1 MFTFLHTADWQIGK
15 QFANIEGDA
24 GALLR
29 TRRIETISKIAEQ
42 AACLKVDAVLVA
54 GDVFETNQVSGKTI
68 LQTFQA
74 MADGFDGKWFL
85 LPGNHDSAESGS
97 VWERIRKN
105 FVNKNIFVLDQPE
118 PFFLND
124 YGTVILPAPLQR
136 RHDSRDLTNWF
147 DDFACDEKFIRIG
160 FAHGSL
166 DNRLQHR
173 GEAANTI
180 SDTRACSAHL
190 DYLALGDWHGTLN
203 IADRTWYAGTPEPDR
218 FKDNDAG
225 NVLHVEV
232 TERGASPKVD
242 KISVGHYQWCQMEQ
256 QLFGES
262 DVDGL
267 EQNIRKSYVL
277 DRTLLKLT
285 LSGALS
291 LDSRNYLDK
300 IVEKLTA
307 SAFYLEVDDSSL
319 SAEPS
324 AADLDGIDQSGFV
337 GACVGKLLSLT
348 NNEVQAAQAQTA
360 RLALQILYSKY
371 KMIEDSAR

>member
-1 MFTFLHTADWQIGK
+1 LHTADWQIGK

-24 GALLR
+24 SALLR
-29 TRRIETISKIAEQ
+29 TRRIETVSKIAEH
-42 AACLKVDAVLVA
+42 ASRLKVDAVLVA

-68 LQTFQA
+68 LQTFEA
-74 MADGFDGKWFL
+74 MGNGFDGQWFL
-85 LPGNHDSAESGS
+85 LPGNHDSAEPSS

-118 PFFLND
+118 PYFLPQFR
-124 YGTVILPAPLQR
+124 TVILPAPLQR

-147 DDFACDEKFIRIG
+147 DDFACDEDVIRIG

-180 SDTRACSAHL
+180 SDTRATSAHL

-203 IADRTWYAGTPEPDR
+203 IADRTWYSGTPEPDR
-218 FKDNDAG
+218 FKANDSG

-232 TERGASPKVD
+232 TERGAQPKVE
-242 KISVGHYQWCQMEQ
+242 KISVGHYIWCQMEQ
-256 QLFGES
+256 QLFGEN
-262 DVDGL
+262 DADGL
-267 EQNIRKSYVL
+267 EQHIRKSYAL
-277 DRTLLKLT
+277 DRTLLKLS
-285 LSGALS
+285 LSGAVS

-300 IVEKLTA
+300 IVERLTA
-307 SAFYLEVDDSSL
+307 SAFYLEVDDSAL

-324 AADLDGIDQSGFV
+324 TDDLDGIDQSGFV
-337 GACVGKLLSLT
+337 GATVSKLLQLA
-348 NNEVQAAQAQTA
+348 NNPVQEEADTA

-371 KMIEDSAR
+371 KTIEDNRCK